1 MKSDQALPTGS
12 DMFIPRT
19 APLYENLAT
28 SFVIIDALVD
38 DLCQGGFT
46 GVVEVALRDADCI
59 IVIGDS
65 QVLSASES
73 KGSDSLRLSN
83 PSLIASKSKTER
95 GRISVYKLS
104 AGSAEAVAKR
114 FVASRLYSGLSTE
127 FADPEKMV
135 SKLRRETGREWF
147 IEIAAEGGL
156 EGLIHLKNGSVHSVT
171 SDPGTPEGE
180 SAAKR
185 LLDECKARGG
195 NFDVYHSE
203 PGATSLP
210 QVLATAAAP
219 PEPPL
224 LADTARPAQT
234 AAEIHAFPA
243 AQAAAEPLAPPVEVA
258 PKISTVSPFP
268 DLKSEG
274 KPVEAQ
280 FAEAAQT
287 STVEEA
293 PAVAVNVPERAP
305 EPPRISARPPAPA
318 GPPPPTRQLTG
329 IAALGTGELTEAEAM
344 IGIKRV
350 MAEIASAIEG
360 ATKQVENRNTFS
372 MYLRAGQLKIADRY
386 PFLDPFGA
394 EFEYHAGEIA
404 FIGNDKPEIFIE
416 GVTEALRLAV
426 VGVVEASTVPDRLRA
441 QIHDE
446 LYSLSEQRGQELK
459 DLGLDESIQHIIQ

>member
-1 MKSDQALPTGS
+1 
-12 DMFIPRT
+12 MFIPRT

-28 SFVIIDALVD
+28 SFVIVDALVE

-46 GVVEVALRDADCI
+46 GVVEIVLREADGL

-73 KGSDSLRLSN
+73 KGGDVVTLSN
-83 PSLIASKSKTER
+83 PALIASKSRTER
-95 GRISVYKLS
+95 GRLSVYKLS
-104 AGSAEAVAKR
+104 AESAEAVAKR
-114 FVASRLYSGLSTE
+114 FLAGGLYSGLSTE

-147 IEIAAEGGL
+147 IEIVAESGL
-156 EGLIHLKNGSVHSVT
+156 EGLIHLKNGSLHSVT
-171 SDPGTPEGE
+171 SDPAAPEGE
-180 SAAKR
+180 QSARR
-185 LLDECKARGG
+185 LLDECKAHGG

-203 PGATSLP
+203 VGATTLP
-210 QVLATAAAP
+210 QLLGIAAAP
-219 PEPPL
+219 LERRPSE
-224 LADTARPAQT
+224 DTPGTSQGIPVNAEASPPAQPVEEPFMPSVDVALKPPPAPALSDVKSSDFKLSDVKHDSGQPALQDIQDT
-234 AAEIHAFPA
+234 QANAPEESAVA
-243 AQAAAEPLAPPVEVA
+243 AQ
-258 PKISTVSPFP
+258 
-268 DLKSEG
+268 
-274 KPVEAQ
+274 
-280 FAEAAQT
+280 
-287 STVEEA
+287 
-293 PAVAVNVPERAP
+293 PAFERAP
-305 EPPRISARPPAPA
+305 EAPKPAAVVPSLS

-350 MAEIASAIEG
+350 MAEIASTIEG

-426 VGVVEASTVPDRLRA
+426 VGVVEASTAPDRLRT
-441 QIHDE
+441 QIHTD
-446 LYSLSEQRGQELK
+446 LYALSEQRGQELK
-459 DLGLDESIQHIIQ
+459 DLGLEDSIQQIIQ